1 MSTQDLEASMR
12 KSVEAT
18 QRNFNTIRTGRA
30 NSSLLDRISVEY
42 YGADTPLKS
51 LATLSTPD
59 SQTIQIQ
66 PFDISAL
73 ASIEKAIAMSELG
86 FTPNNDGKIIRIN
99 VPPLTEERRKE
110 FCKLA
115 SKYAEE
121 GKVALRNLRRDAI
134 DKIKKQEKEGEFSED
149 QSRDEQDGVQKTLDK
164 FIAEL
169 EQHLAS
175 KYAEEGKVAL
185 RNLRRD
191 AIDKIKKQEKE
202 GEFSEDQSRDEQD
215 GIQKTLDKFIAELEQ
230 HLATKEADILKV

>member
-1 MSTQDLEASMR
+1 MTQNEIEASMQ
-12 KSVEAT
+12 KSVEST
-18 QRNFNTIRTGRA
+18 QRMFNTIRTGRA
-30 NSSLLDRISVEY
+30 NPSLLDRISVEY

-66 PFDISAL
+66 PFDIGAL
-73 ASIEKAIAMSELG
+73 GAIEKAIAMSELG

-134 DKIKKQEKEGEFSED
+134 DKIKKQEKDGDFSED
-149 QSRDEQDGVQKTLDK
+149 QSRDEQDAVQKTLDT

-169 EQHLAS
+169 EKHLA
-175 KYAEEGKVAL
+175 
-185 RNLRRD
+185 D
-191 AIDKIKKQEKE
+191 
-202 GEFSEDQSRDEQD
+202 
-215 GIQKTLDKFIAELEQ
+215 
-230 HLATKEADILKV
+230 KEADILKV

>member
-1 MSTQDLEASMR
+1 MSTKDLEASMR

-30 NSSLLDRISVEY
+30 NSSLLDRITVEY

-51 LATLSTPD
+51 LATLTTPD

-66 PFDISAL
+66 PFDLSSL
-73 ASIEKAIAMSELG
+73 GLIEKAIAMSELG

-169 EQHLAS
+169 EQHLA
-175 KYAEEGKVAL
+175 
-185 RNLRRD
+185 
-191 AIDKIKKQEKE
+191 
-202 GEFSEDQSRDEQD
+202 
-215 GIQKTLDKFIAELEQ
+215 
-230 HLATKEADILKV
+230 TKEADILKV

>member
-1 MSTQDLEASMR
+1 MSTKDLEASMR

-30 NSSLLDRISVEY
+30 NSSLLDRITVEY
-42 YGADTPLKS
+42 YGAETPLKS
-51 LATLSTPD
+51 LATITTPD

-66 PFDISAL
+66 PFDMSSL
-73 ASIEKAIAMSELG
+73 GLIEKAIAMSELG

-134 DKIKKQEKEGEFSED
+134 DKIKKQEKDGDFSED
-149 QSRDEQDGVQKTLDK
+149 QSRDEQEGVQKTLDK

-169 EQHLAS
+169 
-175 KYAEEGKVAL
+175 
-185 RNLRRD
+185 
-191 AIDKIKKQEKE
+191 DK
-202 GEFSEDQSRDEQD
+202 
-215 GIQKTLDKFIAELEQ
+215 